1 MSVCVYITDHA
12 YSILLPKVCLI
23 WLLGYRIGFF
33 ALLDCLFSAYADVGD
48 IFIPQ
53 VQQSSCFRK
62 LIFFLVIYSFRLFES
77 GEYSDI
83 TFVVQGEAVPLH
95 RCLLTARSEYFRDML
110 QSRWHSR
117 DKVII
122 NKDMVSHPLCTIP
135 K

>member
-1 MSVCVYITDHA
+1 MVRRSLNYCSVMTTSAILYQYIR
-12 YSILLPKVCLI
+12 V
-23 WLLGYRIGFF
+23 
-33 ALLDCLFSAYADVGD
+33 
-48 IFIPQ
+48 
-53 VQQSSCFRK
+53 
-62 LIFFLVIYSFRLFES
+62 LIFFFILYSFRLFES

-122 NKDMVSHPLCTIP
+122 NKDMVSHGLCIIP
-135 K
+135 KYLQRCNTLTVTLVLEYWFVTCHFSVAGTI